1 VSDPTPDADPRVPFP
16 LRAAAADYRLARLID
31 AARAGAPI
39 GVESLEEIRGSLRL
53 LAGEMADQLALLRV
67 MHENVMLSLR
77 AHEELDPRAFER
89 ARLALGLGLGDRP
102 LGLDSPDPTHDDEDD
117 RDG

>member
-1 VSDPTPDADPRVPFP
+1 MSEPTPDPDPRVPFP

-39 GVESLEEIRGSLRL
+39 GVESLEEVREGLRL
-53 LAGEMADQLALLRV
+53 LAGELVDHLALLRV
-67 MHENVMLSLR
+67 MHDSVMLSLR

-89 ARLALGLGLGDRP
+89 ARLAMNLGLGDRP

-117 RDG
+117 RNG